1 MHWKPEKPGTYNI
14 YAMAVGSVGH
24 TGDHYTI
31 SEPFEFEL
39 SEEQLA
45 QFASPNAAPTLRL
58 VTLAL
63 ILKTRQ
69 LPVHIWTKA

>member
-1 MHWKPEKPGTYNI
+1 METGKARNLQHLCHT
-14 YAMAVGSVGH
+14 VGSVGH

-39 SEEQLA
+39 SEEQLP
-45 QFASPNAAPTLRL
+45 SLLAPTPHLL
-58 VTLAL
+58 FVWYTLAL